1 MPLEARQKK
10 LEKRIKMAPNLLT
23 PDLWTPSL
31 APALGN
37 NNNRRGDV
45 LEVLILLI
53 TFLQQNWRFWHQF
66 SFYHA
71 PLGAF
76 YPYTPIIVHRSLS
89 SLTDNP
95 ESFPVILSLITTIS
109 PIAPRY
115 LAIRLCTIQVS
126 RLRLLTHLQGRKST
140 TTFSVYSYQSHNSA
154 LAAFCQRCTSCISC
168 PFAAYQELHPLHLRL
183 TSP

>member
-53 TFLQQNWRFWHQF
+53 TFLQQN
-66 SFYHA
+66 
-71 PLGAF
+71 
-76 YPYTPIIVHRSLS
+76 
-89 SLTDNP
+89 
-95 ESFPVILSLITTIS
+95 
-109 PIAPRY
+109 
-115 LAIRLCTIQVS
+115 
-126 RLRLLTHLQGRKST
+126 
-140 TTFSVYSYQSHNSA
+140 
-154 LAAFCQRCTSCISC
+154 
-168 PFAAYQELHPLHLRL
+168 
-183 TSP
+183 